1 MSSTREARRKMI
13 KLSRSEKPDKKFK
26 VTIFDRQ
33 GVNNRTIHFGSKGM
47 SDYTINRDPE
57 RKRLYIKRHDPLRR
71 HKAREDWSKSGI
83 KTAGFWSRWL
93 LWNRP
98 TLNES
103 IQDIEKR
110 FRVSIK

>member
-1 MSSTREARRKMI
+1 MYI

-33 GVNNRTIHFGSKGM
+33 LRSAGGEGVNNRKGASRTTIHFGAKGM

-57 RKRLYIKRHDPLRR
+57 RKRLYIKRH
-71 HKAREDWSKSGI
+71 KARENWSKSGI
-83 KTAGFWSRWL
+83 QTAGFWSRWL
-93 LWNRP
+93 LWNKP
-98 TLNES
+98 SLDES
-103 IQDIEKR
+103 IRDIEKR

>member
-1 MSSTREARRKMI
+1 MFLQI

-26 VTIFDRQ
+26 VVVGLKKLRSRRSQATSSK
-33 GVNNRTIHFGSKGM
+33 TIHFGAKGM
-47 SDYTINRDPE
+47 SDYTINKNPE
-57 RKRLYIKRHDPLRR
+57 RKRLYIKRH
-71 HKAREDWSKSGI
+71 KARENWSKSGI

-98 TLNES
+98 SLDES

-110 FRVSIK
+110 FRVKIMP

>member
-1 MSSTREARRKMI
+1 MFLQI

-26 VTIFDRQ
+26 VKVGDRK
-33 GVNNRTIHFGSKGM
+33 GASRTTIHFGSKGM
-47 SDYTINRDPE
+47 SDYTLNQDPN
-57 RKRLYIKRHDPLRR
+57 RKRLYIKRHRLR
-71 HKAREDWSKSGI
+71 ENWNKSGI

-93 LWNRP
+93 LWNKP

-110 FRVSIK
+110 FHVIIQQS